1 MANPWLT
8 LVNKK
13 LKIGRSKN
21 EKYDLQNA
29 IQDAKKEYTPIPK
42 KSGDKK
48 TRKQR
53 RKKNSRRLRKTK
65 GKYSRKNL

>member
-1 MANPWLT
+1 MANQWLT

-13 LKIGRSKN
+13 FKLGRSKN
-21 EKYDLQNA
+21 EKYNLQNA
-29 IQDAKKEYTPIPK
+29 IQDAKKEYNPSAK
-42 KSGDKK
+42 NSADKK

-65 GKYSRKNL
+65 GGYSRKNL

>member
-8 LVNKK
+8 LVNEK
-13 LKIGRSKN
+13 LQFGRSKN
-21 EKYDLQNA
+21 EKYNLQNA
-29 IQDAKKEYTPIPK
+29 IQDAKKEYKPKAK
-42 KSGDKK
+42 KSEDKK

-65 GKYSRKNL
+65 GGYSRKNL

>member
-21 EKYDLQNA
+21 EKYNLQNA
-29 IQDAKKEYTPIPK
+29 IEDAKKEYNPIPK

-53 RKKNSRRLRKTK
+53 RKRNSKKLRKTK